1 MKKQF
6 SFLSSWNGVALIGS
20 IALLAAC
27 GDEVTQI
34 NQMGMDVVASE
45 DGLPK
50 CSKDNEGEQAYVK
63 DDDSMRLC
71 VAGEWKTVSSG
82 GSDVDFSCKTV
93 ELEDKSGLKIV
104 CNGDSIGVVLNGE
117 KGADGKQGKDGKDG
131 EDGKDGAD
139 AVTDTSDVDPESTP
153 VSLDS
158 IVGYTQKGP
167 FLKGSTVYLY
177 ELSNQRTLKQTNG
190 NFTSIITS
198 DDGRYKFNARDLVSE
213 FAMVVVDGY
222 YRNEVT
228 GNVSD
233 APIRLTALTNMMTH
247 RSVNV
252 NLLTHMEY
260 ERVYKL
266 VTRGKPEMV
275 NDSLVN
281 VKQTVKHAKIQA
293 QSEILKQF
301 HIDLGDAKDAE
312 DMDVFGKTDADAA
325 LLAISVLLQGD
336 GSASD
341 LSVLLTEIS
350 NDITEY
356 GEWRNPNAKMRLA
369 EWALKADDGSRRVTG
384 SLLSGDLPDGRFP
397 NIRKNVAGWHLSDNV
412 PDFEK
417 YIRNFYTTE
426 IDLGTCGSASI
437 PEGTVK
443 EARNPTSIYYAKD
456 YSDTSKTKERF
467 ICADAK
473 TGRWRF
479 AKDIE
484 KDTATWGQK
493 ANDGDL
499 SKGRITG
506 TTYVYESSKK
516 AWRRATITEA
526 TIGLCRPEIEDSI
539 GYAYSEVTQTNSI
552 TGDTIYMTNP
562 GGPSYKICKSGKWE
576 PATRLQVDTYR
587 QVCSEYGQIVHG
599 RVDAENRYLCYGNE
613 WRQFFGNENMSYA
626 TFKDERDGQY
636 YRTVQIGGKTV
647 MAENLNFDYK
657 ITDPTGA
664 EVSYGNRCKAVSEN
678 SSSTNLM
685 TSYETCGYGRF
696 YSWAAAMDSAAVF
709 TDSSAGCGKGI
720 TCEVKLPARGVCPE
734 GWHIPTRTEWDEWIS
749 VIASVP
755 YSLQAKGLD
764 SFPDA
769 TDESG
774 FSAVPAGYYSYSSLI
789 PSSFVDSTATFWTVS
804 ESDMNYITDT
814 PATNA
819 YYLSIGKDDASLK
832 TMQKN
837 NLVPIRCF
845 KD

>member
-1 MKKQF
+1 MKKQLAF
-6 SFLSSWNGVALIGS
+6 PFVITAAI
-20 IALLAAC
+20 LLAAC

-34 NQMGMDVVASE
+34 NQTGLDVVASE
-45 DGLPK
+45 DDLPK
-50 CSKDNEGEQAYVK
+50 CTGDNEGEQVLVK
-63 DDDSMRLC
+63 EDGTVRIC
-71 VAGEWKTVSSG
+71 FEEEWKSLSLDGTDS
-82 GSDVDFSCKTV
+82 DFSCKTE
-93 ELEDKSGLKIV
+93 ELKDKSGLKIV

-117 KGADGKQGKDGKDG
+117 DGKNGKDGSDGKDG
-131 EDGKDGAD
+131 VD
-139 AVTDTSDVDPESTP
+139 AKPDTAVLDSERMP

-158 IVGYTQKGP
+158 IAGFTQKGP
-167 FLKGSTVYLY
+167 FLKGASVYLY
-177 ELSNQRTLKQTNG
+177 ELSDGNTLKQTNG
-190 NFTSIITS
+190 NFASKITS
-198 DDGRYKFNARDLVSE
+198 DDGHYKFTARDLVSPY
-213 FAMVVVDGY
+213 AMLVVDGY

-233 APIRLTALTNMMTH
+233 APIRLTALTDMREH
-247 RSVNV
+247 SVGSVNV
-252 NLLTHMEY
+252 NLLTHLEFD
-260 ERVYKL
+260 RVYNL
-266 VTRGKPEMV
+266 VTHK
-275 NDSLVN
+275 DSTKKKMN
-281 VKQTVKHAKIQA
+281 VRQAKRLA
-293 QSEILKQF
+293 QKEILEQF
-301 HIDLGDAKDAE
+301 HIELDSTKDAE
-312 DMDVFGKTDADAA
+312 SMDVFGSSDADAA
-325 LLAISVLLQGD
+325 LLAVSVLLQGD
-336 GSASD
+336 GSSSD

-350 NDITEY
+350 NDIAEH
-356 GEWRNPNAKMRLA
+356 GEWWDAETKMRLA
-369 EWALKADDGSRRVTG
+369 EWALRMDDGSRRFFDNALMSSDAPNG
-384 SLLSGDLPDGRFP
+384 KFP
-397 NIRKNVAGWHLSDNV
+397 AIREHVRDWHLSNTV

-417 YIRNFYTTE
+417 YIRNFYSTE
-426 IDLGTCGSASI
+426 MGLGACGSASV

-443 EARNPTSIYYAKD
+443 QTSQYAKSSYFARNYT
-456 YSDTSKTKERF
+456 DTTKSKERF

-552 TGDTIYMTNP
+552 TGDTVYMTNP

-613 WRQFFGNENMSYA
+613 WRQFFGNENMTYA

-734 GWHIPTRTEWDEWIS
+734 GWHIPTKAEWNEWIS
-749 VIASVP
+749 VIESVP
-755 YSLQAKGLD
+755 YSLQAMGLD
-764 SFPDA
+764 SFPQA
-769 TDESG
+769 TDVTG

>member
-1 MKKQF
+1 MKKQLVF
-6 SFLSSWNGVALIGS
+6 PFAFAAKAGISLLVL
-20 IALLAAC
+20 ALLAAC

-34 NQMGMDVVASE
+34 NQTGLEVVASE
-45 DGLPK
+45 DDLPK
-50 CSKDNEGEQAYVK
+50 CTKDNEGEQTYVK
-63 DDDSMRLC
+63 GESFARVCDGEDW
-71 VAGEWKTVSSG
+71 VALDGSG
-82 GSDVDFSCKTV
+82 NSDFSCKTV
-93 ELEDKSGLKIV
+93 ELKDKSGLKIV
-104 CNGDSIGVVLNGE
+104 CNGDSIGVVLNGS
-117 KGADGKQGKDGKDG
+117 DGKQGEAGKDGKDG
-131 EDGKDGAD
+131 EDGKDAEIAQPDTLEAD
-139 AVTDTSDVDPESTP
+139 SEKILTP
-153 VSLDS
+153 LDS
-158 IVGYTQKGP
+158 LAGFTQKGP

-177 ELSNQRTLKQTNG
+177 ELSDGRTLKQTNG
-190 NFTSIITS
+190 NFTSKITS
-198 DDGRYKFNARDLVSE
+198 DDGHYKFTARDLVSQY
-213 FAMVVVDGY
+213 AMVVVDGY

-228 GNVSD
+228 GTDSD
-233 APIRLTALTNMMTH
+233 APIRLTALTDM
-247 RSVNV
+247 RKRSSVNV
-252 NLLTHMEY
+252 NLLTHMEFD
-260 ERVYKL
+260 RVYNL
-266 VTRGKPEMV
+266 VTREDSTGKKL
-275 NDSLVN
+275 S
-281 VKQTVKHAKIQA
+281 VKAAKRQA
-293 QSEILKQF
+293 QKEILSQF
-301 HIDLGDAKDAE
+301 HIDLGDTTDAE

-325 LLAISVLLQGD
+325 LLAVSVLLQGD
-336 GSASD
+336 GSSSD

-350 NDITEY
+350 NDIAEH
-356 GEWRNPNAKMRLA
+356 GVWRDADAKMHLA
-369 EWALKADDGSRRVTG
+369 EWALRMDDGSRRFFDNALMSSDAPNG
-384 SLLSGDLPDGRFP
+384 KFP
-397 NIRKNVAGWHLSDNV
+397 AIREHVRDWHLSNTV

-417 YIRNFYTTE
+417 YIRNFYSTE
-426 IDLGTCGSASI
+426 MGLGACGSASV

-443 EARNPTSIYYAKD
+443 QTSQYAKSSYFARNYT
-456 YSDTSKTKERF
+456 DTTKSKERF

-599 RVDAENRYLCYGNE
+599 RVDTENRYLCYGNE
-613 WRQFFGNENMSYA
+613 WRQFFGNENMTYT

-720 TCEVKLPARGVCPE
+720 TCEIKLPARGVCPE
-734 GWHIPTRTEWDEWIS
+734 GWHIPTKAEWNEWIS
-749 VIASVP
+749 VIESVP
-755 YSLQAKGLD
+755 YSLQAMGLD